1 VNRSPKNPASGA
13 DSFPAEAAIAALGFL
28 ADDPDRLERFLAL
41 SGLGPHNLRRAAA
54 DPSFLS
60 AVLEY
65 LTGDEP
71 LLLEFAS
78 LQGWSPADVVRAR
91 DALGGGAQDRS

>member
-1 VNRSPKNPASGA
+1 MGRSPKNESHRS
-13 DSFPAEAAIAALGFL
+13 DSFAAEAAIAALGFL
-28 ADDPDRLERFLAL
+28 AEDTERLERFLAL

-65 LTGDEP
+65 LAGDEP
-71 LLLEFAS
+71 LLLAFAS
-78 LQGWSPADVVRAR
+78 RQGWPPADVVRAR
-91 DALGGGAQDRS
+91 DVLGGRPTDEA